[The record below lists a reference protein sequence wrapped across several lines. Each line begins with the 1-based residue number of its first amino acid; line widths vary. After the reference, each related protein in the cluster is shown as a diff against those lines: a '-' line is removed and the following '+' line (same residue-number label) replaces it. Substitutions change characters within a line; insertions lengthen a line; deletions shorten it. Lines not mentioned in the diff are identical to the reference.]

1 MTQYKMSSMK
11 EERMQ
16 MQNAESV
23 VLWPTDGNIDGWWR
37 RRWML
42 WLNLAMARSQEANVI
57 NSVNLWFKN

>member
-23 VLWPTDGNIDGWWR
+23 VLWPTLMETSMDDDDDDECCG
-37 RRWML
+37 
-42 WLNLAMARSQEANVI
+42 
-57 NSVNLWFKN
+57 